1 MAGQS
6 GRKTRIP
13 CTYRIILGWCSDL
26 LLQSFTHLLQANGW
40 HARQRKGFASYPV
53 TSDGTQRKLEPVITK
68 ATLVWTAL
76 LIVLHAPANPPE
88 AHLSRHLVAGVML
101 TSLIILLEAGIPMAE
116 GVPNEQ
122 LVDVRLN
129 CSSRLALM
137 SFRSGSHVFLPV
149 SCLVCCSALPDLDL
163 IPSPA

>member
-1 MAGQS
+1 M
-6 GRKTRIP
+6 
-13 CTYRIILGWCSDL
+13 
-26 LLQSFTHLLQANGW
+26 F
-40 HARQRKGFASYPV
+40 
-53 TSDGTQRKLEPVITK
+53 
-68 ATLVWTAL
+68 
-76 LIVLHAPANPPE
+76 
-88 AHLSRHLVAGVML
+88 

-129 CSSRLALM
+129 SSNPLALM

-163 IPSPA
+163 TSTPA